1 VGDPIQGEERIRNG
15 DLQVFVNRVLIQ
27 LAILLFAAPVMAGE
41 PLTAVGFIAALR
53 GEVTLDRA
61 SDIQEAALN
70 TDIFADDR
78 VQTGENGRVK
88 IRFADDSTVTMSPDS
103 TLDVAEYLKSMEGTK
118 GKSLLKMT
126 IGRMRVV
133 SGKNKL
139 EVHTPT
145 AVAATRGTE
154 FFVIVS
160 EVNGKMVTEIPCLDG
175 ALSVR
180 NIDSGVKGEVVVNAG
195 QVTQV
200 GDMEAPTQPES
211 ISRKRI
217 QDFIECRKSIME
229 RMED

>member
-1 VGDPIQGEERIRNG
+1 MGDPIQGEERIRNG

>member
-1 VGDPIQGEERIRNG
+1 
-15 DLQVFVNRVLIQ
+15 
-27 LAILLFAAPVMAGE
+27 MAGE